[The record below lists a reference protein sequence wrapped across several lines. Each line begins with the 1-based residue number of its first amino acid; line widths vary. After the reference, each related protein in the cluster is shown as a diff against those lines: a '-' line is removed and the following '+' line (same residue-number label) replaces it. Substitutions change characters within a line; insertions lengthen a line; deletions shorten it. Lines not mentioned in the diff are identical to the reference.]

1 MSGTLTTS
9 VTARHLRRGGNQGAR
24 RTDIQGLRAFAV
36 LVVVLSH
43 ARIPGMTG
51 GYIGVDVFFVI
62 SGFLI
67 TSLLL
72 REIDRT
78 GWISIRGFYER
89 RALRILPAGTVVLV
103 ATVLYAA
110 ILLPM
115 GRLDTVAMDAIWSA
129 FFLANVRFS
138 LEGTDYFAGTTVSP
152 LQHFWSLA
160 VEEQFY
166 LVWPLVLLGIVALI
180 ARRRRRPPVTRLACL
195 AVAVIIAGSMIASGI
210 ETALS
215 PTTAYFSTVDRA
227 YELAGGALLAILTA
241 AGTRL
246 PRWYGAPLQAVAGW
260 LGLAA
265 LLVMVVAWNEATP
278 IPGLLGG
285 LVVLATA
292 AVLASGIGGLS
303 GPGRLLSLRP
313 MQFFGDISY
322 SLYLWHWPLLT
333 LGLMPGVEPRV
344 RVPVLIVASIA
355 FAALSFRY
363 IEQPFLRGAVRL
375 PRRTG
380 ALLLWPVAASLVVV
394 SCVAALGY
402 VGQAAAQEQSAASQW
417 YQEHP
422 AGTSQSEPAAR
433 DKPVVAPVDQIRQRI
448 TQALSDADAGAPVP
462 PAIDWKAHKRDIF
475 QEVYPCVAW
484 WEASTLKLCPVGDKT
499 SSRTVVIVGDSH
511 AGQWISALDEL
522 GKKNR
527 FKLVPIIKPACNVY
541 DVEQRFAPAEIT
553 ACNEFK
559 TWARRTIAGLKAE
572 AVVVSARGFDGMR
585 VSGPDRDPVWRAGA
599 ESGIRALKAIA
610 PKVMVLSDVP
620 SRSSKVDD
628 CLTLRGATLEQCV
641 AEETGVEIDS
651 NALTKA
657 ATLAAGAQWVDTS
670 PLVCQDGRCPAVVDQ
685 RVVYYDDN
693 HLTVSWGR
701 VVAAGLGQLLGI
713 APAGQR
719 G

>member
-1 MSGTLTTS
+1 MTATLTTS
-9 VTARHLRRGGNQGAR
+9 VVARHLRRGGTPGVR

-78 GWISIRGFYER
+78 GRISIRRFYER

-110 ILLPM
+110 MLLPM
-115 GRLDTVAMDAIWSA
+115 GRLDAVATDAIWSA
-129 FFLANVRFS
+129 FFLANVHFA

-180 ARRRRRPPVTRLACL
+180 ARRRRRPPITRLACL

-246 PRWYGAPLQAVAGW
+246 PRWYAGPPQAVAGW

-265 LLVMVVAWNEATP
+265 LLFMVVAWNEATP

-303 GPGRLLSLRP
+303 GPCRLLSLRP

-333 LGLMPGVEPRV
+333 LGLLPGLTPHV
-344 RVPVLIVASIA
+344 RVPLLIATAVA
-355 FAALSFRY
+355 
-363 IEQPFLRGAVRL
+363 
-375 PRRTG
+375 
-380 ALLLWPVAASLVVV
+380 
-394 SCVAALGY
+394 
-402 VGQAAAQEQSAASQW
+402 
-417 YQEHP
+417 
-422 AGTSQSEPAAR
+422 
-433 DKPVVAPVDQIRQRI
+433 
-448 TQALSDADAGAPVP
+448 
-462 PAIDWKAHKRDIF
+462 
-475 QEVYPCVAW
+475 
-484 WEASTLKLCPVGDKT
+484 
-499 SSRTVVIVGDSH
+499 
-511 AGQWISALDEL
+511 
-522 GKKNR
+522 
-527 FKLVPIIKPACNVY
+527 
-541 DVEQRFAPAEIT
+541 
-553 ACNEFK
+553 
-559 TWARRTIAGLKAE
+559 
-572 AVVVSARGFDGMR
+572 
-585 VSGPDRDPVWRAGA
+585 
-599 ESGIRALKAIA
+599 
-610 PKVMVLSDVP
+610 
-620 SRSSKVDD
+620 
-628 CLTLRGATLEQCV
+628 
-641 AEETGVEIDS
+641 
-651 NALTKA
+651 
-657 ATLAAGAQWVDTS
+657 LAA
-670 PLVCQDGRCPAVVDQ
+670 
-685 RVVYYDDN
+685 
-693 HLTVSWGR
+693 
-701 VVAAGLGQLLGI
+701 
-713 APAGQR
+713 
-719 G
+719 